1 MDPTSKPKDPVYSA
15 IVRDPSGYCRLIYRA
30 NNNCRPSNVKKGK
43 FYRMSGKMCKGGM
56 GACGRGAR
64 EGLMS
69 AQVAAAVHAL
79 HAGAPSVPCKFQCTS
94 SRGTQPICEGVPR

>member
-43 FYRMSGKMCKGGM
+43 FYRISGEEAVRGVLKQVGVKHRTMALK
-56 GACGRGAR
+56 APQLVLGRTLLGFLSFSIR
-64 EGLMS
+64 
-69 AQVAAAVHAL
+69 
-79 HAGAPSVPCKFQCTS
+79 
-94 SRGTQPICEGVPR
+94 